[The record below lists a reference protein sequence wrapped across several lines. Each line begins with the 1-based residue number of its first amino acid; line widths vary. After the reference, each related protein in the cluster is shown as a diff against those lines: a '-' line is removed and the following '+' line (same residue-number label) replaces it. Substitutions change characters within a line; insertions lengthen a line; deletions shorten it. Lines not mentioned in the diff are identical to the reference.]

1 MAGAWTVLDSRIGHD
16 GGWWRLRLDKCRT
29 PANVIIDNYPVLE
42 YPDWVSIVAL
52 REEDGKAILTR
63 EYRHAVGQEVFGLPG
78 GTVEPEE
85 MSQGEAGLEK
95 AAARELLEETG
106 RRSSKLIRIAE
117 TLPNSATHANKL
129 TSYLALDAVFH
140 RNADI
145 DEEAGTAIGLTYLDL
160 PDLVSGIR
168 DGSVIMD
175 SGHVA
180 AVYAAVTY
188 LSGSSGAG

>member
-1 MAGAWTVLDSRIGHD
+1 MADAWTVLESEIGHD

-29 PANVIIDNYPVLE
+29 PTNVVIDNYPVLE

-52 REEDGKAILTR
+52 RKEDGQAILTK
-63 EYRHAVGQEVFGLPG
+63 EYRHAVGKEVLGLPG

-85 MSQGEAGLEK
+85 MSQGVVGREK

-106 RRSSKLIRIAE
+106 RRSSRLIRIAE

-140 RNADI
+140 RNADF
-145 DEEAGTAIGLTYLDL
+145 DDEAGTAIGLTYLDL
-160 PDLVSGIR
+160 TDLVSGIR
-168 DGSVIMD
+168 DGRIVMD

-180 AVYAAVTY
+180 AIYAAVAY
-188 LSGSSGAG
+188 LRDTN

>member
-16 GGWWRLRLDKCRT
+16 GGWWRLRLDTCRT

-52 REEDGKAILTR
+52 REEDGKAILTK
-63 EYRHAVGQEVFGLPG
+63 EYRHAVGKEVLGLPG

-85 MSQGEAGLEK
+85 MSQGESGREK

-106 RRSSKLIRIAE
+106 RRSSRLIRIAE

-140 RNADI
+140 RNADC
-145 DEEAGTAIGLTYLDL
+145 DDEAGTAIGLTYLDL
-160 PDLVSGIR
+160 TDLVSGIR
-168 DGSVIMD
+168 EGRIVMD

-180 AVYAAVTY
+180 AIYAAVAC
-188 LSGSSGAG
+188 LRDAS